1 MSMASNERRVMSFF
15 SRSRVF
21 SFSRK
26 ASTMLVPAEPSPI
39 TWTLFW
45 YIRVVMFGHI
55 PTMFLSLSLTLS
67 KLDEMVRSILE
78 VLRVSPSRSFIWSSM
93 TSVM

>member
-1 MSMASNERRVMSFF
+1 MSMARSERRVMSFF

-45 YIRVVMFGHI
+45 YIRVVVSHPDYVFES
-55 PTMFLSLSLTLS
+55 FL
-67 KLDEMVRSILE
+67 DAVE
-78 VLRVSPSRSFIWSSM
+78 VG
-93 TSVM
+93 